1 MGEALGERIAMR
13 LFRTL
18 PTRRLLALLGVA
30 AALVVIATTVAV
42 AARGG
47 SGPTP
52 APEPLANAI
61 HDAFAAPTPEGIT
74 AQVQFTNNL
83 FPSGAL
89 LGQSSSPLLA
99 SASGRLWV
107 SADGGRLELQS
118 DSGDAQI
125 VWTTSKVTVYDG
137 TSNTAYVFD
146 LPQGADSASSTT
158 RPLLSIDEITK
169 FLADVGAHWSISSAQ
184 PDNVAGEQAYTVDVS
199 PKQDGGLVGSA
210 ELAWDALKGV
220 PLRFAIYAKGS
231 TTPALALEATDI
243 SFGPVAASTIAV
255 TPPATAK
262 TVELSTGSEKP
273 AGSSEPT
280 PVLGADAVRAAA
292 PWAVVPASVT
302 GLSLQEARL
311 VGSADSRVVVG
322 VYGQGLGS
330 LVVVERQKTAASG
343 GSGSS
348 SLGSLPVVSLDGVA
362 AHELSTQLGTAL
374 TWERNG
380 VSYVLAGSLSAATAE
395 AAARAL
401 G

>member
-1 MGEALGERIAMR
+1 MRI
-13 LFRTL
+13 FRTL
-18 PTRRLLALLGVA
+18 PTRRLFALLGVA
-30 AALVVIATTVAV
+30 GALVVIATTVAV

-61 HDAFAAPTPEGIT
+61 HDALAAPTPEGIT

-89 LGQSSSPLLA
+89 LGQSASPLLA

-107 SADGGRLELQS
+107 NADGGRLELQS

-146 LPQGADSASSTT
+146 LPQSAEPDPSTT
-158 RPLLSIDEITK
+158 NPLPSVDEITN
-169 FLADVGAHWSISSAQ
+169 FLARVGAHWSISSAQ
-184 PDNVAGEQAYTVDVS
+184 PDNVAGEEAYTVDVS

-210 ELAWDALKGV
+210 EIAWDALKGV
-220 PLRFAIYAKGS
+220 PLRVAIYAKGS

-243 SFGPVAASTIAV
+243 TFGPVSASTIAI
-255 TPPATAK
+255 TPPANAK
-262 TVELSTGSEKP
+262 TVDLSTGSGTQS
-273 AGSSEPT
+273 GSGEPT
-280 PVLGADAVRAAA
+280 PVLGVDAVLAAA
-292 PWAVVPASVT
+292 PWAVVPQSVT
-302 GLSLQEARL
+302 GLSLQDVRL
-311 VGSADSRVVVG
+311 VGPADSRAVVA

-330 LVVVERQKTAASG
+330 VVVAERQKTSTAADSQ
-343 GSGSS
+343 SS
-348 SLGSLPVVSLDGVA
+348 SLSSLPTVSLDGVD
-362 AHELSTQLGTAL
+362 AHELSTQLGTGL

-380 VSYVLAGSLSAATAE
+380 VSYVLAGSLSAAAAE